1 MKTNVGVAAAAA
13 TANTVASLL
22 VHDTIVGTTTPTQ
35 ELSCCGFTAKIVT
48 IPPNSF
54 PIAVSKSSQIP
65 RHLNLNELRLD
76 RLDDSQ
82 QSDIISA
89 IPTIPNLHPW
99 QRYLS
104 HLQSILRL
112 RYSN

>member
-76 RLDDSQ
+76 RLDGSQ

-89 IPTIPNLHPW
+89 IPTIPNLHP
-99 QRYLS
+99 
-104 HLQSILRL
+104 
-112 RYSN
+112 

>member
-13 TANTVASLL
+13 TANTVATLL
-22 VHDTIVGTTTPTQ
+22 HDTIVGTTTPTQ

-76 RLDDSQ
+76 RLDVVNKV
-82 QSDIISA
+82 
-89 IPTIPNLHPW
+89 T
-99 QRYLS
+99 
-104 HLQSILRL
+104 
-112 RYSN
+112 

>member
-13 TANTVASLL
+13 TANTVTTLL
-22 VHDTIVGTTTPTQ
+22 HDTIVGTTTPTQ

-89 IPTIPNLHPW
+89 NLHPW

>member
-13 TANTVASLL
+13 TANTVDTLL
-22 VHDTIVGTTTPTQ
+22 HDTIVGTTTPTQ

-65 RHLNLNELRLD
+65 RHLNLNELRLHG
-76 RLDDSQ
+76 LDNSQ
-82 QSDIISA
+82 KSDITSA
-89 IPTIPNLHPW
+89 AHTIPNLFP
-99 QRYLS
+99 
-104 HLQSILRL
+104 
-112 RYSN
+112 

>member
-35 ELSCCGFTAKIVT
+35 ELSCCGFTAKIAT

-76 RLDDSQ
+76 RLDGSQ

-89 IPTIPNLHPW
+89 IPTIPNLHP
-99 QRYLS
+99 
-104 HLQSILRL
+104 
-112 RYSN
+112 